1 MLFRSRRLSLTRRLS
16 RSTSALHL
24 SNLYLSVRSYLT
36 RDAERPLML
45 TVLSLPRDAT
55 LYPSR
60 TYAPRARQRRL
71 AHAPTDPRTIPRR
84 SKQWE
89 RWQSALELHRQSDG
103 TLGSQDSLRQED
115 LRAGITQFSAETQ
128 KGRRRR
134 GRGRRLSPFACQDA
148 EPWCENARQGTKEG
162 GVMIGDD
169 RIYLLSGV
177 GHIVVTFFSTYN
189 TSSPFN
195 VPVLDETL

>member
-1 MLFRSRRLSLTRRLS
+1 MACLRQPNSKSGCRAWINRLSRSKTISATCWTSLGISPRRLSLTRRLS
-16 RSTSALHL
+16 RSTSASHL

-115 LRAGITQFSAETQ
+115 LRAGITQLSAETQ
-128 KGRRRR
+128 KGRR
-134 GRGRRLSPFACQDA
+134 
-148 EPWCENARQGTKEG
+148 
-162 GVMIGDD
+162 
-169 RIYLLSGV
+169 
-177 GHIVVTFFSTYN
+177 
-189 TSSPFN
+189 
-195 VPVLDETL
+195 